1 MQSFAS
7 GALQR
12 KFAKKEGSWAFM
24 QPILSSKVSMYNSLL
39 LFCCKNH
46 LFCAPMFPHRYCLVT
61 LETGEESQMRESL
74 AGTAWPEL
82 ERDKKRILA
91 DHKWLRGKW
100 RLHERREVSKYCEE
114 ERTRSLF
121 CSRHDV
127 WELYG
132 WPYLLPNET
141 DKWGGD
147 ELSRCKNSAMACKL
161 RTGNCNTAPMN
172 VSFATVVMISLM
184 QTVADKFIT
193 VFSRKVTPVINHF
206 LRKYLLSLFVI
217 NGSRWLMPCWDN
229 MVTGLSQVM
238 AGTGPEVLH
247 VESINDQHGDN
258 ITRRVANDIIQ
269 AR

>member
-1 MQSFAS
+1 MQSFAG

-24 QPILSSKVSMYNSLL
+24 QPILSSKVFMCNSLL

-46 LFCAPMFPHRYCLVT
+46 VFCAPMFPHRYCLVT
-61 LETGEESQMRESL
+61 LETGE
-74 AGTAWPEL
+74 PD
-82 ERDKKRILA
+82 ERITDSPGGLGWDKKRILA

-114 ERTRSLF
+114 RNRSLF

-147 ELSRCKNSAMACKL
+147 ELSRSKNSAMACKL

-217 NGSRWLMPCWDN
+217 KNGSRWLMPCWDN
-229 MVTGLSQVM
+229 LVTGLSQEM
-238 AGTGPEVLH
+238 AGPGPEVLH
-247 VESINDQHGDN
+247 VESINDLHGDN

-269 AR
+269 AW